1 MEGSLVS
8 RKLLIVTLLSLHD
21 CMEVEAG
28 DVILK
33 VNETDVHRFST
44 KEVLKCLRLSADPIT
59 LKLKRDPGIKA
70 RVRHYLSTPQHLDE
84 DLTEFITREQTD
96 SQCNSVEPHQ
106 GNLSPDS
113 NGRDDTPRNGTCSE
127 LEALIPPTDS
137 FEEADR
143 LQWEPLS
150 ANDKFSRPRPPRF
163 EAFMMTGDLI
173 LNLSRQQQTPGLLPK
188 HQKKVDS
195 LR

>member
-1 MEGSLVS
+1 MNILVDDSKQSEGYFYP
-8 RKLLIVTLLSLHD
+8 KQ
-21 CMEVEAG
+21 
-28 DVILK
+28 
-33 VNETDVHRFST
+33 
-44 KEVLKCLRLSADPIT
+44 VLKCLRLSADPIT

-143 LQWEPLS
+143 YTYTCFISGGGQ
-150 ANDKFSRPRPPRF
+150 
-163 EAFMMTGDLI
+163 TGI
-173 LNLSRQQQTPGLLPK
+173 PTPASS
-188 HQKKVDS
+188 Q
-195 LR
+195 